1 MSVYDIVTK
10 KIIEQLEKGIIPWQR
25 PWKQERPRNIKG
37 RPYKGVNLLLLANTP
52 YSCPIWATFRQIKER
67 GGSVKAGERGTLVVF
82 YKPEIEYVIPKGM
95 NEEEFNRALILG
107 ELDESELEVKETHW
121 LLRYYK
127 VFNLEQT
134 TLEIEKYWQPVSNN
148 FLPIEQAEKIV
159 ENMPTRPAI
168 IHKGSVKA
176 AYYMDID
183 TVQMPHKEHFHSPE
197 GYYETLFH
205 ELTHSTGHPK
215 RLNRKSLTAY
225 SPFGGTEYSKE
236 ELVAELGS
244 AFLCSECGI
253 EQDIQNKAAYIQ
265 SWLQAL
271 RNDKRMIVVAS
282 SQAQKAADYILGGR
296 HGQSQDN

>member
-1 MSVYDIVTK
+1 MSVYDIVTE
-10 KIIEQLEKGIIPWQR
+10 KIIAQLEKGQIPWQR

-37 RPYKGVNLLLLANTP
+37 RPYKGVNLLLLADAP
-52 YSCPIWATFRQIKER
+52 YSCPIWATFKQIKER
-67 GGSVKAGERGTLVVF
+67 GGSIKAGEKGTLVVF
-82 YKPEIEYVIPKGM
+82 YKPETQPVIPEGM
-95 NEEEFNRALILG
+95 TEEEFEAKVAAG
-107 ELDESELEVKETHW
+107 ELQPEYEKTYW

-134 TLEIEKYWQPVSNN
+134 TLEIEKYWQPVSND
-148 FLPIEQAEKIV
+148 FQPIEQAEKVV
-159 ENMPTRPAI
+159 ENMPNRPAI
-168 IHKGSVKA
+168 VHEGSVEA
-176 AYYMDID
+176 AYYVNID
-183 TVQMPHKEHFHSPE
+183 TIKLPHQEHFLSPE

-205 ELTHSTGHPK
+205 ELTHSTGHK
-215 RLNRKSLTAY
+215 SRLNRKSLTAY

-253 EQDIQNKAAYIQ
+253 EQNYDNRAAYIQ

-271 RNDKRMIVVAS
+271 RNDKRMIVHAS

-296 HGQSQDN
+296 HE